1 MKIIVVDN
9 LSFAG
14 NLQNLKNI
22 PKNKYQFIKADINNT
37 PLMKKIFKHSDYVVN
52 FAGETHVDRSI
63 HQSSL
68 TFLKSNVMGVRSLLE
83 ALRVSPNILVF
94 QHVSTD
100 EVFGSLPLNS
110 KKKFNENSPY
120 QPNSPYSASKA
131 AGDLFCRSYIQTF
144 KLPVIIVHPS
154 NNYGPYQLPEKLIP
168 FFTLRALKNLPL
180 PIYGHG
186 KHIRD
191 WLHVDDCSRG
201 IAVLIQKGKLGQS
214 YCLAG
219 ENEVQNLEI
228 TKMIL
233 NILKK
238 PESLIA
244 FVEDRP
250 GHDSR
255 YSLDS
260 SKIKKLG
267 FEPNYSL
274 EKTLPDV
281 VKWYYQDSDWV
292 NKVLKEKPKLN
303 KHLNLKSLKY
313 EHKGSYFGRGERHS
327 T

>member
-1 MKIIVVDN
+1 
-9 LSFAG
+9 
-14 NLQNLKNI
+14 
-22 PKNKYQFIKADINNT
+22 
-37 PLMKKIFKHSDYVVN
+37 MKKLFKEVDYVVN

-83 ALRVSPNILVF
+83 ALRTSPNVRVF
-94 QHVSTD
+94 LHISTD
-100 EVFGSLPLNS
+100 EVFGSLALNS

-144 KLPVIIVHPS
+144 KLPVIIAHPS

-168 FFTLRALKNLPL
+168 FFTIRALKNLPL

-191 WLHVDDCSRG
+191 WLHVDDCARG
-201 IAVLIQKGKLGQS
+201 LAVIIQKGELGQS
-214 YCLAG
+214 YCLGG

-233 NILKK
+233 NTLKK
-238 PESLIA
+238 PEDLIV

-267 FEPNYSL
+267 FKPNYSL
-274 EKTLPDV
+274 EKTLPGV
-281 VKWYYQDSDWV
+281 IKWYCQNSDWV
-292 NKVLKEKPKLN
+292 SEVLKAKQRFN
-303 KHLNLKSLKY
+303 KHINIKSLKY
-313 EHKGSYFGRGERHS
+313 EYKGGYFGRGKRHPA
-327 T
+327 